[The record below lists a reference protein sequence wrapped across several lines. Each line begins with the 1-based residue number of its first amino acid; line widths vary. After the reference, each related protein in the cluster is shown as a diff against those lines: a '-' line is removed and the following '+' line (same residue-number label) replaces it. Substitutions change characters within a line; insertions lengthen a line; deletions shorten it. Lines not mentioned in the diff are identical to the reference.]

1 MVKNPSTNA
10 GDIETQ
16 VRSLD
21 QNDPLEEDMATH
33 SSILP
38 GEPQGQRSLEGCDP
52 WGCKESDRT
61 SDPACTVFL

>member
-1 MVKNPSTNA
+1 MVKNPRTNA

-16 VRSLD
+16 VQSLD
-21 QNDPLEEDMATH
+21 QKGHLEEDMATH

-61 SDPACTVFL
+61 GDPACTVFL